1 MASARIR
8 SGLPLLNRILRSDSL
23 STQRSAIQRSVLTLL
38 SPHLS
43 PQKISA
49 LQLRRRRR
57 KSSGQRSKVLDQVE
71 SEILD
76 LIEASKKSPKF
87 SLFLKDLS
95 VRADT
100 RVKAINEI
108 CATAKF
114 SEITK
119 NFLVAEQLGRLY
131 YLESIPLPPQEEKE
145 LKETLQ
151 DIIGQGKTV
160 EVEQKSFEQKLFD
173 MSIRTRAKQME
184 RFLREPVDFD
194 AL

>member
-1 MASARIR
+1 MPITLYGGTGNYASA
-8 SGLPLLNRILRSDSL
+8 LFV
-23 STQRSAIQRSVLTLL
+23 AA
-38 SPHLS
+38 
-43 PQKISA
+43 K
-49 LQLRRRRR
+49 
-57 KSSGQRSKVLDQVE
+57 RSKVLDQVE

-119 NFLVAEQLGRLY
+119 NFLGKISFSCNW
-131 YLESIPLPPQEEKE
+131 YLKPENRI
-145 LKETLQ
+145 
-151 DIIGQGKTV
+151 
-160 EVEQKSFEQKLFD
+160 
-173 MSIRTRAKQME
+173 
-184 RFLREPVDFD
+184 FLTIVNFKF
-194 AL
+194 LW

>member
-1 MASARIR
+1 MPITLYGGTGNYASALFI
-8 SGLPLLNRILRSDSL
+8 
-23 STQRSAIQRSVLTLL
+23 AA
-38 SPHLS
+38 
-43 PQKISA
+43 K
-49 LQLRRRRR
+49 
-57 KSSGQRSKVLDQVE
+57 RSKVLDQVE

-76 LIEASKKSPKF
+76 LIAASKKSPKF
-87 SLFLKDLS
+87 SQFLKDLS

-119 NFLVAEQLGRLY
+119 NFLVIVAENGRLS
-131 YLESIPLPPQEEKE
+131 YLESIVNKFKQLTMADKGIIKAIVTTIMPLPPQEEKE

-151 DIIGQGKTV
+151 DIIGHGKSV
-160 EVEQKSFEQKLFD
+160 EVEQKIDPSILGGIMIEFEQKLFD